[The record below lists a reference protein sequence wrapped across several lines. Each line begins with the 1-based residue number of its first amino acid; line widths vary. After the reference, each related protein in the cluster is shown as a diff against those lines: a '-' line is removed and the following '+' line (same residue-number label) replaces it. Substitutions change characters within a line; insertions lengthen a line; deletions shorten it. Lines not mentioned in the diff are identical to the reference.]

1 MAISKPRNRVVLF
14 RLTQDEYQQVQAACV
29 EGGAR
34 SVSDFARAR
43 ILGAAPGSTS
53 LAQVEAK
60 LAELA
65 AAVERLT
72 MRMTETSSS
81 DSSGRA
87 EAVGAG
93 YSSGTYAKSG
103 D

>member
-14 RLTQDEYQQVQAACV
+14 RLTQEEYAQVQQACT

-43 ILGAAPGSTS
+43 ILGQSGGDSPALVQMQAQIEELTRAVELLARVIAPR
-53 LAQVEAK
+53 VET
-60 LAELA
+60 A
-65 AAVERLT
+65 AA
-72 MRMTETSSS
+72 
-81 DSSGRA
+81 A
-87 EAVGAG
+87 AAG
-93 YSSGTYAKSG
+93 YGTAYAAKSG